1 MLNMPPRLQRLTHS
15 LADGEA
21 IIASLQEPAQV
32 SAMIAAADKGL
43 PSVVGVSRALLDRF
57 GSRIRE
63 TIYKQYSGMAVRW
76 IIEQH
81 GFQVLDQGVKISGD
95 PVYASGTRYVR
106 RATTS
111 ASAQSS
117 TTDEKRTD
125 IIERFV
131 SVLNVA
137 ELHQLVRAAQ
147 TQLSRGC

>member
-1 MLNMPPRLQRLTHS
+1 MPNMPPRLQRLTHS

-21 IIASLQEPAQV
+21 IIAFLQEPAQV
-32 SAMIAAADKGL
+32 SAMIAAADRGL
-43 PSVVGVSRALLDRF
+43 PSVVGVSRPLLDRF
-57 GSRIRE
+57 GSKVKQ
-63 TIYKQYSGMAVRW
+63 TIHKQYTGMAVRW

-106 RATTS
+106 REPTT
-111 ASAQSS
+111 ARAHLPIA
-117 TTDEKRTD
+117 DEKQID

-131 SVLNVA
+131 SVLDVP

-147 TQLSRGC
+147 AQLSRQP

>member
-1 MLNMPPRLQRLTHS
+1 
-15 LADGEA
+15 
-21 IIASLQEPAQV
+21 
-32 SAMIAAADKGL
+32 
-43 PSVVGVSRALLDRF
+43 
-57 GSRIRE
+57 
-63 TIYKQYSGMAVRW
+63 
-76 IIEQH
+76 
-81 GFQVLDQGVKISGD
+81 VKISGD